1 MSTEVRSARSR
12 QPDSSA
18 HRTSLK
24 VLRYAGVAALLVS
37 AIVHAVLAPGY
48 GAGQP
53 GITLGAGFVVQAL
66 FTAVI
71 AVWLLVRDAVLAWII
86 GAAVMGG
93 TLAALLLAHT
103 ENGIPELGPIPGL
116 QEQTYDGPQL
126 VTLIAQAA
134 FLLLAVARVLIGR
147 QRKLASVA

>member
-1 MSTEVRSARSR
+1 MSTEASFAQSC
-12 QPDSSA
+12 QAGSSA
-18 HRTSLK
+18 HLVSLK
-24 VLRYAGVAALLVS
+24 VLRYAGVVALLVS

-66 FTAVI
+66 LTAVV
-71 AVWLLVRDAVLAWII
+71 AVWLLVRDAVLAWLS
-86 GAAVMGG
+86 GAAVMGA

-116 QEQTYDGPQL
+116 QEQTYDSPQV
-126 VTLIAQAA
+126 VTLVAEAA
-134 FLLLAVARVLIGR
+134 FLLLAVARLLIGR
-147 QRKLASVA
+147 KREYDSVA

>member
-1 MSTEVRSARSR
+1 MSTEASHAPSGHA
-12 QPDSSA
+12 DSST
-18 HRTSLK
+18 HLTSLK
-24 VLRYAGVAALLVS
+24 VLRYVGVAALLVS

-66 FTAVI
+66 LTGVI
-71 AVWLLVRDAVLAWII
+71 AIWLLVRDAMLAWLI

-103 ENGIPELGPIPGL
+103 ESGLPELGPIPGL
-116 QEQTYDGPQL
+116 QEQTYDGPQV
-126 VTLIAQAA
+126 VTLIAEAA
-134 FLLLAVARVLIGR
+134 FLLLTMSRVLVGQKR
-147 QRKLASVA
+147 

>member
-1 MSTEVRSARSR
+1 MSVEASR
-12 QPDSSA
+12 AQAGHADISA
-18 HRTSLK
+18 HVTSLK

-66 FTAVI
+66 LTGVI
-71 AVWLLVRDAVLAWII
+71 AIWLLLRDAILAWLI

-93 TLAALLLAHT
+93 TLAALLLAHS
-103 ENGIPELGPIPGL
+103 ESGIPELGPIPGL
-116 QEQTYDGPQL
+116 QEQTYDGPQV
-126 VTLIAQAA
+126 VTLVAEVA
-134 FLLLAVARVLIGR
+134 FLLLALARLLVGR
-147 QRKLASVA
+147 KRL

>member
-1 MSTEVRSARSR
+1 MSIEASSAQSR
-12 QPDSSA
+12 HADSSA
-18 HRTSLK
+18 HRTSLT
-24 VLRYAGVAALLVS
+24 VLRYAGVVALLVS

-66 FTAVI
+66 LTVVV
-71 AVWLLVRDAVLAWII
+71 AVWLLVRDAMLAWTV

-103 ENGIPELGPIPGL
+103 ETGIPELGPIPGL

-126 VTLIAQAA
+126 VTLTAEAA

-147 QRKLASVA
+147 KRGSAGVA